1 MSKTTG
7 EFKKLVEKELDKMIQ
22 KGDLSSSELKTAL
35 DAFCLLEK
43 IGRVEYMDEYEEEEG
58 SSGYYMP
65 RYTPRGDMGYAR
77 RGSYGH
83 DGYYDRGRSG
93 HSIKDRMIDR
103 LESMMDEAQTDYER
117 QTIMK
122 YIDSMRG

>member
-1 MSKTTG
+1 MSKTMA
-7 EFKKLVEKELDKMIQ
+7 ELRKLVEKELDKIAQ
-22 KGDLSSSELKTAL
+22 KGDMSASELKAAMDGL
-35 DAFCLLEK
+35 CLLEK
-43 IGRVEYMDEYEEEEG
+43 IGRVEYMNEYEEEEG

-65 RYTPRGDMGYAR
+65 RYTSRGDMGYTR
-77 RGSYGH
+77 RGSYSR

-122 YIDSMRG
+122 YIESMRG